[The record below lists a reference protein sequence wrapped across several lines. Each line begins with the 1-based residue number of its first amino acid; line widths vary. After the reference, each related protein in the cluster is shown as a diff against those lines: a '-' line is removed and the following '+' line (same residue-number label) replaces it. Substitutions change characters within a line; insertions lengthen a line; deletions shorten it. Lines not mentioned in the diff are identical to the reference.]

1 MNDNICIHHTDA
13 ERNAWRIGC
22 PICLSNQLAAVTA
35 ELDVLK
41 QSILDLSHP
50 NCQMLLQDKDAC
62 QQEARRLREALDG
75 IKAAARVAFI
85 ATTDPMMTD
94 TLAGIG
100 KRCHDAL
107 ASTPAPVHSDTEKDI
122 RALSNLLQDCLAHF
136 QSIATDDDSGAFE
149 INHHLRTQL
158 DALCKQ
164 IKAEI

>member
-35 ELDVLK
+35 ELDALK

-62 QQEARRLREALDG
+62 QQEVWRLRDALEWAMSAVNPSPCRCVSFVEPPH
-75 IKAAARVAFI
+75 IC
-85 ATTDPMMTD
+85 
-94 TLAGIG
+94 IG
-100 KRCHDAL
+100 HTAL
-107 ASTPAPVHSDTEKDI
+107 ASTPAPVHSDI
-122 RALSNLLQDCLAHF
+122 RALSNLLQDCFALFNEIALQDDAGHF
-136 QSIATDDDSGAFE
+136 Q
-149 INHHLRTQL
+149 INHRLRTQL
-158 DALCKQ
+158 DALCEQ